1 VGEPSTAS
9 AGGVVSFGP
18 FQLLPAQRL
27 LLEGEAPVR
36 LGSRALAILTT
47 LVERPGELV
56 TKGELMARVW
66 PDTFVDEAA
75 LRVHVSALRRA
86 LGDGQAGRRFV
97 ANVPGRG
104 YQFLAPV
111 EISEPRTAPS
121 HVDMAGSRPHN
132 LPFAQTRPVGR
143 AGAMRA
149 LADLLP
155 KQWFITIVGAGGIG
169 KTTVA
174 LALAEALLPAYEDG
188 VRIVDLAPLEGPQLV
203 SSALGVVL
211 GLSVHPENAAAQL
224 VDFLRD
230 KRMLIVLDSCEHVI
244 DAAASLAEQLVAGAA
259 GVHILATS
267 REPLR
272 AKGEWVHR
280 LQPLDIPA
288 DPAKLTA
295 AEALAYPAVQLFV
308 ERAAAILD
316 GFELSDADAPI
327 VSAICRKLGGIALAI
342 ELAAARVDAFTL
354 HQLELLLDDRFRIL
368 NRGRRTARPRHRSLA
383 AALDWSYEFLPEVER
398 AVLRRLSVFA
408 GLFDLDAAI
417 AVAGDDEIDVVDA
430 LADLVAKSLI
440 TADVGGPIVRYR
452 LLDTT
457 RAYALEKL
465 VESDALN
472 AIACRHAQYYR
483 DLFERAE
490 PEWEQQP
497 TAEWLTD
504 YGHQIAN
511 LRAALDWAFSPDG
524 DASVGVALTAAAVP
538 LWMHLSLM
546 EESRDRV
553 EQALDALGT
562 AADQDARREMKLYA
576 ALAASLIQARGPDPE
591 LRAVSTKALEIA
603 ERLDDA
609 DYQLRSLYGLWLS
622 HNSGSARALELAERF
637 CALAAKQRNQ
647 DDLLIGDRMMG
658 ISQHFLGDL
667 PGARRHL
674 ERAFVHPTGP
684 HHRSQI
690 IRYQVDPRVTAGI
703 MLARVLWLQG
713 YPDQAVSAGERAVE
727 DAGAANHPISTCYA
741 LAYGRCVI
749 VLWIGDLDRT
759 ERYLDLLL
767 DRAARHAL
775 PYWRDFGLTYQAI
788 LVMKRGDVDRGL
800 RLLRAVFDIQ
810 GEPMFIASY
819 LMVLCEMAEGL
830 GAAGQFTDGLTVVER
845 AIERSERDEVR
856 WLIAE
861 LLRVKGELVLV
872 RGGIGAAAAAEDL
885 FRQALD
891 WARRQGALAWELR
904 AATSLARLM
913 QAQGRSADAMALLQ
927 PVYDRFTEGFETADL
942 KAARA
947 LIDALSA
954 PPVGAVG
961 IA

>member
-1 VGEPSTAS
+1 VGESSTRS

-18 FQLLPAQRL
+18 FQLLPAQHL

-36 LGSRALAILTT
+36 LGSRALSILTT
-47 LVERPGELV
+47 LVERAGELV
-56 TKGELMARVW
+56 TKGELMNRVW

-75 LRVHVSALRRA
+75 LRVHVSGLRRA

-97 ANVPGRG
+97 TNEPGRG
-104 YQFLAPV
+104 YRFVAPV
-111 EISEPRTAPS
+111 EISEPRTTPS
-121 HVDMAGSRPHN
+121 HADIVGSRPHN
-132 LPFAQTRPVGR
+132 LPFARTRAVGR
-143 AGAMRA
+143 AGAIRA

-155 KQWFITIVGAGGIG
+155 KQRFITIVGAGGIG

-174 LALAEALLPAYEDG
+174 LALAEAVLPAYEDG
-188 VRIVDLAPLEGPQLV
+188 VRIVDLAPVDDPQFV
-203 SSALGVVL
+203 PSALGIVL
-211 GLSVHPENAAAQL
+211 GLSIHPENAASQL
-224 VDFLRD
+224 VDFLSD

-244 DAAASLAEQLVAGAA
+244 DAAASLAEQLVAGTA

-272 AKGEWVHR
+272 AEGERVHR
-280 LQPLDIPA
+280 LQPLDVPA
-288 DPAKLTA
+288 DPSDLTA

-308 ERAAAILD
+308 ERAAAVRD
-316 GFELSDADAPI
+316 GFELRDADAPI
-327 VSAICRKLGGIALAI
+327 VSAICLKLGGIALAI
-342 ELAAARVDAFTL
+342 ELAAARVDAFGI
-354 HQLELLLDDRFRIL
+354 HQLKLLLDDRFRIL
-368 NRGRRTARPRHRSLA
+368 NQGRRTAQPRHQSLA
-383 AALDWSYEFLPEVER
+383 AALDWSYEFLPETEG
-398 AVLRRLSVFA
+398 AVLCRLSVFVGA
-408 GLFDLDAAI
+408 FTLDAAI
-417 AVAGDDEIDVVDA
+417 AVAGDDDINVVEA
-430 LADLVAKSLI
+430 LAELVAKSLVS
-440 TADVGGPIVRYR
+440 ADVGGMIVWYR

-465 VESDALN
+465 VESDELKAT
-472 AIACRHAQYYR
+472 ACRHAQYYR

-490 PEWEQQP
+490 PEWERQP

-511 LRAALDWAFSPDG
+511 LRAALDWAFSPGG

-546 EESRDRV
+546 EESRGRV
-553 EQALDALGT
+553 EQALAALGT
-562 AADQDARREMKLYA
+562 AADQDARREMKLHA

-591 LRAVSTKALEIA
+591 LRAVSAKALELA

-622 HNSGSARALELAERF
+622 HNGGSARALELAQRF
-637 CALAAKQRNQ
+637 CALAAKRRNQ
-647 DDLLIGDRMMG
+647 DDVLIGDRMMG

-674 ERAFVHPTGP
+674 ERVLAHPIGP

-713 YPDQAVSAGERAVE
+713 YPDQAVGAGESAVE
-727 DAGAANHPISTCYA
+727 DAGVINHPVSTCYA
-741 LAYGRCVI
+741 LAYGRCAI
-749 VLWIGDLDRT
+749 VLWIGDLDRA
-759 ERYLDLLL
+759 ERCVDLLL
-767 DRAARHAL
+767 DHAARHAL
-775 PYWRDFGLTYQAI
+775 SYWRDFGLSYRAI
-788 LVMKRGDVDRGL
+788 VLMKREDADRGL
-800 RLLRAVFDIQ
+800 RLLRAIFDER

-819 LMVLCEMAEGL
+819 LMVLCEMAQGF
-830 GAAGQFTDGLTVVER
+830 GAAGQAADGLTVVER

-861 LLRVKGELVLV
+861 LLRVKGELVLL
-872 RGGIGAAAAAEDL
+872 RGGFDAAAVAEDQ

-913 QAQGRSADAMALLQ
+913 QVQGRSAAAMTLLQ

-947 LIDALSA
+947 LIDALGA
-954 PPVGAVG
+954 PVGAVG